1 MPWMYDV
8 NNKWKGDSGSMSLAL
23 WEENGEVKYEH
34 NATPRVGVCM
44 RVGSIGGRTFQHQDW
59 WQTSYIKEILEE
71 KKMYDETTKRE
82 QLYIKFKTDSGSIYE
97 WKEL

>member
-1 MPWMYDV
+1 MPWLYDI
-8 NNKWKGDSGSMSLAL
+8 NNKWKGDSGSLSLAL

-34 NATPRVGVCM
+34 HAKPRVGVCI
-44 RVGSIGGRTFQHQDW
+44 RVGSIGGRTFHHQDW

-71 KKMYDETTKRE
+71 KMVYNEHAQRD

-97 WKEL
+97 WKE